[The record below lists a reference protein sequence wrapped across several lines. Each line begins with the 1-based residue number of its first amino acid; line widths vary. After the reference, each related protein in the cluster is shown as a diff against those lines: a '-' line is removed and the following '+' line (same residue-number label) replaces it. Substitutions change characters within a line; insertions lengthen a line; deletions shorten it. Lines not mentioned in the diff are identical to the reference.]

1 MIEKLHLAL
10 PGDPV
15 SGSMT
20 IKNLIM
26 LHEHRDVIVKLDFP
40 KNASFR
46 LVCREEP
53 FYSPVKKKQC
63 TEFTFSAGE
72 EVHIWLSKFHMRKIM
87 IERLTSEGWNDHGF
101 IDPRQDDGADYS
113 PLAARP
119 APIILRFGLPNSPI
133 GSTVKIPKA
142 EATIPPEYLMELKR
156 CHQSAAD
163 ASSAGQSLLRL
174 WETDKFPSLS
184 REEGMRECH
193 AYPQEPEY
201 CCLVEIRPETE
212 LYRRLLYKESIV
224 RLASP
229 NDARLVADALVT
241 TLGQVADK
249 AVLIR
254 ELRGLQPR
262 FIIRTIGGVEKKFI
276 VIPGYSGLRRFLTAS
291 AYGVA
296 NAKVVTITAGKM
308 SIGQLAA
315 QAGRGIRD
323 TLAPGITRKVL
334 IVGLLLDTVQWLAEG
349 DLEAEGLLAKWTTT
363 LLATGITAG
372 LLPFITAGFGGAAML
387 IGAPAFALVFTVG
400 GVVVFVTYE
409 IGRILRALDVEDNIY
424 ILYKRLRAAWVS
436 DLALIGYDD
445 FVK

>member
-241 TLGQVADK
+241 TLGQVTDK

-262 FIIRTIGGVEKKFI
+262 FIIRTIGGVEKKIHCHSRVFRASPFSHRLGI
-276 VIPGYSGLRRFLTAS
+276 RRCQCKGRHHNGRQNEHWATGRAGRERHSGYVSSRHNAQSADCRTASGYSPMACR
-291 AYGVA
+291 
-296 NAKVVTITAGKM
+296 
-308 SIGQLAA
+308 
-315 QAGRGIRD
+315 GR
-323 TLAPGITRKVL
+323 P
-334 IVGLLLDTVQWLAEG
+334 
-349 DLEAEGLLAKWTTT
+349 
-363 LLATGITAG
+363 
-372 LLPFITAGFGGAAML
+372 
-387 IGAPAFALVFTVG
+387 
-400 GVVVFVTYE
+400 
-409 IGRILRALDVEDNIY
+409 
-424 ILYKRLRAAWVS
+424 
-436 DLALIGYDD
+436 
-445 FVK
+445 